1 MSVTTHLTA
10 FGDATVE
17 FTTIIT
23 DGDTDLTVNV
33 LPSPTLSLSSPA
45 EVTVNQVMTAEP
57 LGEVIPGELMLAVA
71 PPLTKKRRTLMGVIR
86 AGYMLIFDAGGEAII
101 YAVDN
106 LAGLN
111 LPPGLGLAL
120 GAIGYGLKRAIKP
133 DGLL

>member
-17 FTTIIT
+17 FTTIV
-23 DGDTDLTVNV
+23 DGAGDTDLTVNV
-33 LPSPTLSLSSPA
+33 LPSGPTLSLSSPV
-45 EVTVNQVMTAEP
+45 EVMPDPVPTAEDM
-57 LGEVIPGELMLAVA
+57 PGEITLAAA

-86 AGYMLIFDAGGEAII
+86 AGYMLIFGVGGEAII

-106 LAGLN
+106 LAGLD

-120 GAIGYGLKRAIKP
+120 GAVGYGLKRAIKP